1 MLLQYNTLKS
11 EKLELEK
18 VIGDQKAEIEEL
30 EDAVQLAESA
40 RSRLEI
46 TSQAARSE
54 FERTLQQK
62 EADAKEKRAALL
74 KQVGLAY
81 WLGFFV

>member
-1 MLLQYNTLKS
+1 MEKVILQYNTLKA

-18 VIGDQKAEIEEL
+18 IINDQKTEIEEL

-46 TSQAARSE
+46 TSQAAKTE
-54 FERTLQQK
+54 FEKTLQQK
-62 EADAKEKRAALL
+62 ENEAKEKRASLL
-74 KQVGLAY
+74 KQV
-81 WLGFFV
+81 